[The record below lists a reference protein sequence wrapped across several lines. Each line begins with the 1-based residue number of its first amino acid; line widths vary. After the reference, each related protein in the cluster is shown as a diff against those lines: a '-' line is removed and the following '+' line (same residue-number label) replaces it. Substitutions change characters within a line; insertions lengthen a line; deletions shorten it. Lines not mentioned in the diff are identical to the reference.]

1 MTQQP
6 LVWQR
11 GAYEDF
17 NNEKGPIST
26 SAKTSTAE
34 YFVDIFDGLNIL
46 MGSKKR
52 PSDHTTPHVKK
63 FTFDTNFNFWGSII
77 VMG

>member
-6 LVWQR
+6 LVWQ
-11 GAYEDF
+11 
-17 NNEKGPIST
+17 IST

-52 PSDHTTPHVKK
+52 LSDHTAPHAKK